1 VCPQFDSAPRHHEIE
16 TGSLAPRYFFLHA
29 ELQLESIVKGKRK
42 IVLGQIGVGNWGPK
56 LLRNFMMS
64 GIGEVRL
71 VCDLKKS
78 RYDKLDLGEGGPSYT
93 SDYHDILSDPEIE
106 GVVVATPSDT
116 HYSLGREIL
125 RAGKHLFVEKPLA
138 LSSREAGRL
147 VDLAR
152 EAGRIIMVGH
162 LMMYHPGIQTLS
174 RLVREGTIG
183 KVFFIGIRRRNLG
196 RLQNDCSVLWDL
208 GPHDISIAL
217 KVVGQT
223 PLRVVTTGQSYLQ
236 PGMPEV
242 AFTTIT
248 FEGGVQAHL
257 EESWLAPER
266 ERELVVVGEKGMIV
280 FDELAATPL
289 KLFKKFVQ
297 LRGRAEVREFD
308 YLDSGTDTVEVAADQ
323 PLATECR
330 HFLECIRDGTEPLS
344 GGENGL
350 QVLRVLEAADRSLKA
365 GGKITPVAG
374 GAR

>member
-1 VCPQFDSAPRHHEIE
+1 
-16 TGSLAPRYFFLHA
+16 
-29 ELQLESIVKGKRK
+29 
-42 IVLGQIGVGNWGPK
+42 
-56 LLRNFMMS
+56 
-64 GIGEVRL
+64 
-71 VCDLKKS
+71 
-78 RYDKLDLGEGGPSYT
+78 
-93 SDYHDILSDPEIE
+93 
-106 GVVVATPSDT
+106 
-116 HYSLGREIL
+116 
-125 RAGKHLFVEKPLA
+125 VEKPLA

-147 VDLAR
+147 VDLSR

-162 LMMYHPGIQTLS
+162 LMMYHPGIRRLS
-174 RLVREGTIG
+174 SLVREGKIG

-217 KVVGQT
+217 KVVGRT

-236 PGMPEV
+236 KEMPEV

-289 KLFKKFVQ
+289 KLFKKSVQ
-297 LRGRAEVREFD
+297 LRGRAEVREFE
-308 YLDSGTDTVEVAADQ
+308 YLDDGTDTVEVAADQ

-374 GAR
+374 GAQ